1 MKKLFVGIVIVV
13 LILFVLSF
21 AKDIIAKTAV
31 SAGVRAIT
39 GLNLSMRSIN
49 IGILKTLVG
58 INGLKL
64 FNPVGFPDRLMMDM
78 PEIYVDYNLGAIF
91 RGKIHLRELRLNL
104 KEFVVIKNES
114 GQLNLDSLK
123 VVKEKKQ
130 KRVRAEAAG
139 IMPFQIDVLE
149 LKVGKVI
156 YKDYSGGTPPMVQEF
171 NVNINE
177 RYENITDPYNLA
189 RLIVVRTLRKTI
201 ISRLANFDLGP
212 LQDQLGKTLQEAGK
226 IAEELGGKALGDVA
240 TKAQGAAQEAAEKAG
255 EAIKKIFP
263 NFE

>member
-1 MKKLFVGIVIVV
+1 VKILFKLIIVILVV
-13 LILFVLSF
+13 VIVLFF
-21 AKDIIAKTAV
+21 AKNMVAKAAI
-31 SAGVRAIT
+31 SAGVRAIS

-58 INGLKL
+58 INDLKL
-64 FNPVGFPDRLMMDM
+64 FNPDGFPDRLMMDM
-78 PEIYVDYNLGAIF
+78 PEIYVDYNLGAFF
-91 RGKIHLRELRLNL
+91 RGRIHLRELRLNL
-104 KEFVVIKNES
+104 KEFAVIKNER

-130 KRVRAEAAG
+130 KRVHAEAAG
-139 IMPFQIDVLE
+139 MMPFQIDVLE

-156 YKDYSGGTPPMVQEF
+156 YKDYSTGTQPMVQEF

-212 LQDQLGKTLQEAGK
+212 LQDQLGKTLQNAGK
-226 IAEELGGKALGDVA
+226 IAEELGGKVLGDAA
-240 TKAQGAAQEAAEKAG
+240 TQAQGAAKEAVGQAG

-263 NFE
+263 VFE